1 MVEKD
6 FIKRVIENTFE
17 FVRKL
22 LKMDFEENQE
32 AFIQESSDFLR
43 DSFNIN
49 TPTEDSLKNI
59 FETVTN
65 QNELK
70 RINIILFR
78 LSIAQG
84 SIDLDKG
91 KNLYELFKKAFENNN
106 KTFFFTKDKLDLEI
120 DELKIKNEK
129 MFNI

>member
-6 FIKRVIENTFE
+6 YIKRVIENIFK

-22 LKMDFEENQE
+22 LQMDLEENQE

-43 DSFNIN
+43 DSFNVNIN
-49 TPTEDSLKNI
+49 SPTEDSLKNI
-59 FETVTN
+59 FEIVTN
-65 QNELK
+65 QDELK
-70 RINIILFR
+70 KINIILFR
-78 LSIAQG
+78 LSISQS

-91 KNLYELFKKAFENNN
+91 KNLYKLFKKTFEKNN

-129 MFNI
+129 N

>member
-6 FIKRVIENTFE
+6 YIKRVIENIFK

-22 LKMDFEENQE
+22 LQMDFEENQE

-43 DSFNIN
+43 DSFNVNIN
-49 TPTEDSLKNI
+49 SPTEDSLKNI
-59 FETVTN
+59 FEIVTN
-65 QNELK
+65 QDELK
-70 RINIILFR
+70 KINIILFR
-78 LSIAQG
+78 LSIAQS

-91 KNLYELFKKAFENNN
+91 KNLYKLFKKTFEKNN

-129 MFNI
+129 N